1 MAEALTT
8 HHAVEPHYR
17 RKQHGVS
24 LSVWDMQRRS
34 RLVRHRMAQAQPC
47 AGKRH
52 PGHTGSQQHAF
63 ARRQILT
70 VADGL
75 RQRFTY
81 HRNRANRQTV
91 GKWRRVQRAIRFNGV
106 RQCINPGHCRYMCR
120 HAFRQCSVQDR
131 HIRHQGCVGQHFFES
146 SRGVDYYRDVG
157 GF

>member
-1 MAEALTT
+1 MAKALTT

-17 RKQHGVS
+17 GKQHGVS
-24 LSVWDMQRRS
+24 LSVWNVQRRS
-34 RLVRHRMAQAQPC
+34 RLVRHRMAQAKPS

-75 RQRFTY
+75 RQRFTD
-81 HRNRANRQTV
+81 HRYRTNRQAV
-91 GKWRRVQRAIRFNGV
+91 GKRRRVQRAVRFNGMGQRV
-106 RQCINPGHCRYMCR
+106 NAGHCRHVR
-120 HAFRQCSVQDR
+120 RNAFRYRGIQNGDV
-131 HIRHQGCVGQHFFES
+131 RHQGCVGQHFFES
-146 SRGVDYYRDVG
+146 GGGVDNHRNVG